1 MIAKTLQDAR
11 GRDWFWLENRL
22 VDDGWVVRLGVY
34 AWTIYTVLIRLS
46 DDRGRAFPSTS
57 ELEKLSGVSRT
68 MVKASLRRLILLH
81 LLGRSRKGGPNRG
94 SSVYRLSALP
104 ASAEAS
110 APAPAKRKRPASKME
125 PSIDFELELFEQA
138 WERYPAR
145 PGNNRK
151 LAEEQ
156 WKKRRTEGHAG
167 VDMLTGV
174 QAYATLIE
182 ATGIQP
188 QYVKMASTFFGPA
201 LHFLSD
207 YAVAAGVAA
216 NGGRPTPA
224 DEVAAWNE
232 NEEVV

>member
-11 GRDWFWLENRL
+11 GRDWFWLEDRL
-22 VDDGWVVRLGVY
+22 VDEGWVARLGVY
-34 AWTIYTVLIRLS
+34 AWAIYTILIRLS

-68 MVKASLRRLILLH
+68 MVKASLRKLILFH
-81 LLGRSRKGGPNRG
+81 LLGRTRKGGPSRG

-104 ASAEAS
+104 ATEQVAA
-110 APAPAKRKRPASKME
+110 APQKRRRSASKME
-125 PSIDFELELFEQA
+125 PSIDFELELFERA
-138 WERYPAR
+138 WERYPPR

-156 WKKRRTEGHAG
+156 WKKRRAEGHSGTDMLAG
-167 VDMLTGV
+167 VG
-174 QAYATLIE
+174 AYAALIE
-182 ATGIQP
+182 TTGIQP

-207 YAVAAGVAA
+207 YSVAVGAAARS
-216 NGGRPTPA
+216 GRSTPA